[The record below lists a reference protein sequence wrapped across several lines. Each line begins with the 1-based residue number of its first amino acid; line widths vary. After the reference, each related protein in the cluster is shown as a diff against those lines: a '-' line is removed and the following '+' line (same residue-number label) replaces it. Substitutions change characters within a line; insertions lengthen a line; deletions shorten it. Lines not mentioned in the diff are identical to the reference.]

1 MKIGILRKFISSMIT
16 AVILSIILVFVHGYA
31 PFLVYFMYSAIG
43 CLIIGMPC
51 SILAEFIVMRVK
63 QSVLRLSIGLALH
76 LFPAGIIVLLLS
88 FDEPGGIMVVLKYG
102 NIFVYSIITAATVL
116 WLVDAVLKIAIKGK
130 EVSY

>member
-16 AVILSIILVFVHGYA
+16 AVILSIILVFFHGYA

-63 QSVLRLSIGLALH
+63 QSILRLSIGLALH
-76 LFPAGIIVLLLS
+76 LFEAEIIVLMIS
-88 FDEPGGIMVVLKYG
+88 FNAHDSCPVRQ
-102 NIFVYSIITAATVL
+102 
-116 WLVDAVLKIAIKGK
+116 
-130 EVSY
+130 